1 MSLFPKTCMALLRY
15 SDFID
20 KFAEAGP
27 GDTFENIVSDI
38 FNGEY
43 LCHRVLAVYSVGSD
57 QQTKDISNDVC
68 DALITRIRKGEHASQ
83 LAKDFIVWCDKA
95 RDYAALEYGAAA

>member
-38 FNGEY
+38 FTGEF

-57 QQTKDISNDVC
+57 HQTTDISDEVC
-68 DALITRIRKGEHASQ
+68 DALIARIRNGETASQ
-83 LAKDFIVWCDKA
+83 CAKDFIIWCDKA
-95 RDYAALEYGAAA
+95 KTYAALELEEAA